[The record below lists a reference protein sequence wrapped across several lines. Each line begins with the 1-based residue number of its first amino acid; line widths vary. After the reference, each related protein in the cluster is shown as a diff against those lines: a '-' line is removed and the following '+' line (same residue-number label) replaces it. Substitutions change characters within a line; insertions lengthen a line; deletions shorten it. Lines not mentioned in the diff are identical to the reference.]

1 MTHLIT
7 KQPNSRMCF
16 ICGLQNPVG
25 LKMALYNDLDHRQVV
40 SHVTVPEHFQGYP
53 GVVHGGIVATM
64 LDEVSGRA
72 VLIDGNDDNLM
83 VTVKLEVK
91 YRQPT
96 PTLTRLTVIG
106 KVESATASRAKVH
119 GEIQLPDGTITAEAD
134 LILARPPQD
143 FRERW
148 EDEKQHWKVYPDQ

>member
-1 MTHLIT
+1 MMD

-25 LKMALYNDLDHRQVV
+25 LKMAIYNDHDNDQVV
-40 SHVTVPEHFQGYP
+40 STVSVPEHFQGYP

-72 VLIDGNDDNLM
+72 LLVDGSDENLM
-83 VTVKLEVK
+83 VTVKLEIK

-96 PTLTRLTVIG
+96 PTLTPLKVIG
-106 KVESATASRAKVH
+106 KVISASSSRARVH
-119 GEIQLPDGTITAEAD
+119 GEVQLPDGTVSAEAD

-143 FRERW
+143 FRNRW
-148 EDEKQHWKVYPDQ
+148 ENEKRYWKIYPDT